1 MQLNSLLFLQNRLLS
16 SIPHTHSANFVAY
29 SLKRTQRQKGFK
41 QKASITCAYCD
52 SSSNGGDLR
61 AVDRLRPR
69 CFLACAR
76 CIHFSCWTEAHLSR
90 HRQDH
95 SDHVLYICLERGELY
110 CAACK
115 DFVYHPTAEQV
126 HRAARHI
133 YFSQFGLSS
142 QPWRPSFEE
151 LKLLPHIGSVVPLST
166 KVGSRPTRGLINMGN
181 TCFLNVVIQALTHTP
196 VLRDYLLAD
205 FHRCSS
211 PARSRNCLA
220 CEMIRVTQEIYSP
233 VHAPFVPS
241 NLLYAIWLHASHL
254 AGYEQRDAH
263 EFLITLLT
271 LIHGHLVGEH
281 APLEDSVT
289 EKVLLPKRRL
299 TVDSLSDNS
308 SSSSSSDYKHLDR
321 RKTTDCPHPLLNGT
335 KTMVVDSLD
344 RRVVPGCKRA
354 CPPDPPPS
362 ESVSSQTSVSSSRE
376 SGESCDCI
384 VHQVFFGD
392 LESVI
397 SYEGCGHSSSTVDP
411 FLDLSLDVI
420 QRGSTSLQAC
430 LTSYFRP
437 ESIDGLI
444 LCSQCNVGR
453 PAVKQFSLLHLPNV
467 LCFYLKVSP
476 LRHVYLVHV

>member
-1 MQLNSLLFLQNRLLS
+1 
-16 SIPHTHSANFVAY
+16 
-29 SLKRTQRQKGFK
+29 
-41 QKASITCAYCD
+41 
-52 SSSNGGDLR
+52 
-61 AVDRLRPR
+61 
-69 CFLACAR
+69 
-76 CIHFSCWTEAHLSR
+76 
-90 HRQDH
+90 
-95 SDHVLYICLERGELY
+95 
-110 CAACK
+110 
-115 DFVYHPTAEQV
+115 
-126 HRAARHI
+126 
-133 YFSQFGLSS
+133 
-142 QPWRPSFEE
+142 
-151 LKLLPHIGSVVPLST
+151 
-166 KVGSRPTRGLINMGN
+166 MGN

-205 FHRCSS
+205 LHRCNN
-211 PARSRNCLA
+211 PVRSRNCLA

-233 VHAPFVPS
+233 ALTPFVPS

-254 AGYEQRDAH
+254 AGYEQQDAH

-281 APLEDSVT
+281 IPLGDPT
-289 EKVLLPKRRL
+289 PDTGQPPKRRL
-299 TVDSLSDNS
+299 TVSDRLSDNS
-308 SSSSSSDYKHLDR
+308 ASSSDSKHVESRKPMGHSRIPVNGANLSDEPGTHPATTGVKRPCPSDLIR
-321 RKTTDCPHPLLNGT
+321 R
-335 KTMVVDSLD
+335 DS
-344 RRVVPGCKRA
+344 A
-354 CPPDPPPS
+354 
-362 ESVSSQTSVSSSRE
+362 SSQTSVSSSRD
-376 SGESCDCI
+376 SAESCDCI

-467 LCFYLKVSP
+467 LCFYLKVSCCSGSTP
-476 LRHVYLVHV
+476 FLSMTCSTTSYFSLL